1 VRYLKSESDRV
12 SKLAVSG
19 YGSQSALAAADHDFE
34 TARRRAGGLQQR
46 KLKVIAELGGSINL
60 PVEQH
65 PRYLRAQ
72 SMRNR
77 AALDLTRTE
86 VHAPISGV
94 LGNIT
99 LEPGE
104 QIEAGDTVF
113 PLVAT
118 GDPWVEANLK
128 EVHLTHVRVGQRAK
142 VRIDSFQEHLFEA
155 TVESISPATGA
166 EFSLLPAQNATGNWV
181 KVVQRVPVKL
191 RLTLSPDMP
200 TLRAGLTATVEID
213 TGYERP
219 LGTFIKGELARNGIQ
234 HE

>member
-1 VRYLKSESDRV
+1 M
-12 SKLAVSG
+12 SKLAGSG
-19 YGSQSALAAADHDFE
+19 HGSQVALAAADHDLE
-34 TARRRAGGLQQR
+34 TARQRAGGLQQR
-46 KLKVIAELGGSINL
+46 KHKVLAELGGSINL

-65 PRYLRAQ
+65 PQYLRAL

-77 AALDLTRTE
+77 AALDLARTE
-86 VHAPISGV
+86 VRAPISGI

-104 QIEAGDTVF
+104 QIEAGDSVF

-118 GDPWVEANLK
+118 GEPWVEANLK
-128 EVHLTHVRVGQRAK
+128 EIHLTHVKAGQRAN
-142 VRIDSFQEHLFEA
+142 VRIDSFQGHLFEA

-191 RLTLSPDMP
+191 RLLLTPDMP

-219 LGTFIKGELARNGIQ
+219 LGAFIKGELSGIGFQ
-234 HE
+234 YE